1 MECGEEKQGWGSE
14 YFQLARHPHCL
25 CGELLTCPVRWHR
38 DCADCS
44 LYIKGGFL
52 KTWKTHVL
60 TALWVRV
67 AELRG
72 RNEANSSSAEEFI
85 LIGPR

>member
-1 MECGEEKQGWGSE
+1 MECGEEKQGRGSE
-14 YFQLARHPHCL
+14 YFQLARPSICL
-25 CGELLTCPVRWHR
+25 CGELLTCPGHWHR
-38 DCADCS
+38 PCADCS
-44 LYIKGGFL
+44 LCTKGRFL
-52 KTWKTHVL
+52 KTWKMHVL

-72 RNEANSSSAEEFI
+72 RNEANTSSAEEFI